1 MTIEINVN
9 ANEKLE
15 TSIEVGA
22 YVAETPE
29 EMLELLDTD
38 YEGREMPED
47 IIELYTCLDDI
58 TGLAWLDLIDLA
70 LAEKRD

>member
-1 MTIEINVN
+1 MTIEMNMN
-9 ANEKLE
+9 NGKLE

-29 EMLELLDTD
+29 EMLDLLDTA
-38 YEGREMPED
+38 YEYRKMPED
-47 IIELYTCLDDI
+47 ILELYTRLDDL

-70 LAEKRD
+70 LAEERD